1 MSGKTIRKDQLIPM
15 AQEIDRELAAIRQ
28 AVRRPMEAEFA
39 RGDLTGPQR
48 AAMQI
53 LVGSEAMSLKE
64 LSARLGLSH
73 STVSGIVD
81 RLEKRG
87 LVERRSGEAD
97 GRFTMIVVSSAVREY
112 LRDTLPAI
120 AIHPLVEA
128 LQKAKPGERAS
139 ILEGVRTL
147 RRLLSE

>member
-53 LVGSEAMSLKE
+53 LVGSDAMSLKE

-87 LVERRSGEAD
+87 LVERRSGEGD
-97 GRFTMIVVSSAVREY
+97 GRFTMIVVSPAVREY